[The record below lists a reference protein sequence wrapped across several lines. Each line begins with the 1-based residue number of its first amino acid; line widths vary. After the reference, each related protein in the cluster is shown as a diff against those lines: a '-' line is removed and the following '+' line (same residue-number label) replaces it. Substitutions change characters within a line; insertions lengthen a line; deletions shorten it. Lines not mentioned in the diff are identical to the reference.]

1 MLKQCLWRGEENYT
15 ISGISALHEGR
26 ARKRSYCNVA
36 RWQQRKT
43 MIWMATADS
52 FTYSNTTNKISRN
65 YMLARKKACKRT
77 CESCNRHLGF
87 LRAIRWSYFR
97 GLQARNARWEFCC
110 ASWLASFRFAS
121 VPVIVDCLHFCF
133 TNGLSFCSAQVRA
146 VKSGKVFILCY
157 HFDSRKL
164 IYLQHF
170 SLFLQ
175 HLLQICLRDQ
185 FRAIY
190 LEADFKL
197 DSTILLKN
205 ILKILYLLMWFI
217 FFLS

>member
-1 MLKQCLWRGEENYT
+1 MQRDMRILQPPSWFFTRYPLVTRLLSRTLSAQCKMGAGLRVLV
-15 ISGISALHEGR
+15 SVVSLR
-26 ARKRSYCNVA
+26 FRS
-36 RWQQRKT
+36 
-43 MIWMATADS
+43 
-52 FTYSNTTNKISRN
+52 F
-65 YMLARKKACKRT
+65 
-77 CESCNRHLGF
+77 
-87 LRAIRWSYFR
+87 
-97 GLQARNARWEFCC
+97 
-110 ASWLASFRFAS
+110 
-121 VPVIVDCLHFCF
+121 VDCLHFCF

-190 LEADFKL
+190 LEAHFKL

-205 ILKILYLLMWFI
+205 IFKNLVPVHVVYFFPIVI
-217 FFLS
+217 FCLISHFPNRFWKRTFDQNARRGRSREREPKEAWSSP